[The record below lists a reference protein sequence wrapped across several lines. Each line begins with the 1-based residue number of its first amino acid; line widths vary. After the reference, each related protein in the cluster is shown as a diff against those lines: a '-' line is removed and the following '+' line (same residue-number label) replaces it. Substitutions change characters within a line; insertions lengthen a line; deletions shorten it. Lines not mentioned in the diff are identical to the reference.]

1 MPNKNNAP
9 QWSKWIDQGC
19 KNTSTRVY
27 TSDLINAGNQDR
39 IEACMN
45 TEYDILGDNTYKGYV
60 TREKCID
67 GSNNF
72 PLLQGRVEIPDS
84 SCSPYWGKWKK
95 EGCEFVDNTFKRRY
109 QAQLYNVPSNMSTII
124 ACKQTPINTDI
135 KNKRTKNKY
144 ISHKECVKGNR
155 GIYGQ
160 QGTIHLKDDSC
171 KPRWAQ
177 WTKGNDCG
185 ALNLPCHISNMFV
198 PQNKYYKAKLEN
210 YSTDDDPLV
219 ACMNT
224 PVTSDVPISN
234 KYLSQK
240 QCEYAYD
247 KDGGIF
253 GKVYYNTAD
262 SVIKSIFAIIFL
274 VILIIGMSLMVYC
287 IMCANNA
294 SIKQYSF
301 LNKKNGSS
309 KAAEPKPY
317 KNNASKSGGVVSEQ
331 IKNSEGNA
339 VRVKSEQISEGAN
352 LPAPTPVPNVNTDS
366 SETFWASGPFYV
378 ILVLTTIGV
387 ITLASLPKLL
397 LTKHAVGG
405 DSLTGACSGRYK
417 KDQRL
422 FIPTGKAFG
431 HVLQGMFFVIL
442 FGLLPTISKERK
454 KLKIILATAG
464 LLLCIVYQIYNYKK
478 RTSKK
483 YKGIPFRDSSYFNN
497 MFDFQVGT
505 WFGLVITAII
515 FSAAKNNRLIV
526 DKYMII
532 CISIALLITL
542 IFFFLTIA
550 KMKDNTLCNAIK
562 ENKTG
567 EASTNYCTKAE
578 INCVCPEKYRKDTCD
593 PSQSLLNTVQRF
605 ISGDTKNNSS

>member
-1 MPNKNNAP
+1 MPNKNNVP
-9 QWSKWIDQGC
+9 KWSKWIDQGF
-19 KNTSTRVY
+19 KNTSTRLY
-27 TSDLINAGNQDR
+27 TSDLINACNQDR

-72 PLLQGRVEIPDS
+72 PLLQGRVEIPDP
-84 SCSPYWGKWKK
+84 SCNPYWGKWKK
-95 EGCEFVDNTFKRRY
+95 EGCEFVNNSFKRRY
-109 QAQLYNVPSNMSTII
+109 QAQLYNVPSNMSKII
-124 ACKQTPINTDI
+124 AFKQTPINTNI

-144 ISHKECVKGNR
+144 ISHKECVKGND
-155 GIYGQ
+155 Y
-160 QGTIHLKDDSC
+160 
-171 KPRWAQ
+171 
-177 WTKGNDCG
+177 G

-210 YSTDDDPLV
+210 YSTDDVPLV

-224 PVTSDVPISN
+224 PVTSHIPISN
-234 KYLSQK
+234 KYLSQR

-274 VILIIGMSLMVYC
+274 VILIIGMYLMVYC

-294 SIKQYSF
+294 SIKKYNI
-301 LNKKNGSS
+301 LNKNSS
-309 KAAEPKPY
+309 LKPY
-317 KNNASKSGGVVSEQ
+317 KSNVSKTGGMSQNEQ
-331 IKNSEGNA
+331 INYESKKNS
-339 VRVKSEQISEGAN
+339 VSVKLSHTPSNLSELA
-352 LPAPTPVPNVNTDS
+352 PAPMTAPNINTGS
-366 SETFWASGPFYV
+366 NETFWTSGLFYV
-378 ILVLTTIGV
+378 ILFLTTIGIV
-387 ITLASLPKLL
+387 TLASLPKLL
-397 LTKHAVGG
+397 LTKHAIGG

-417 KDQRL
+417 NEQRL

-454 KLKIILATAG
+454 KLKIIIATTA

-515 FSAAKNNRLIV
+515 FSATKNNRLIV

-567 EASTNYCTKAE
+567 DAATNYCTKAE

-593 PSQSLLNTVQRF
+593 PSQSLLNTVQRY
-605 ISGDTKNNSS
+605 ISGDAGNDKSS